1 MHATGCANGRNTQ
14 HTSDTIV
21 GINTFA
27 FKPIQHHIVKAVLEN
42 INPNKA
48 QRCDFVLPRAVKA
61 CSSSIEKPFCD
72 LLNSIII
79 SCSRV
84 PDTWKCGQITPL
96 HKKSSVF
103 CIAIYH
109 QRIVWSWVLPGRVWY
124 LGFYGSLFLDP
135 CYLTFLW
142 TMSTLLSRSTTSE
155 LCERHGNSPGG
166 HFRNFWVRMCRW
178 DPGTLNLYQS

>member
-1 MHATGCANGRNTQ
+1 MQ

-48 QRCDFVLPRAVKA
+48 QRCDFVHPRAVKA

-72 LLNSIII
+72 LLNSIIV
-79 SCSRV
+79 SSSHV

-103 CIAIYH
+103 LHSYLSSTYRVKLGDTWTGMVVRVLRESILGPLLFNIFMNDLNFAIEKCN
-109 QRIVWSWVLPGRVWY
+109 LRV
-124 LGFYGSLFLDP
+124 
-135 CYLTFLW
+135 
-142 TMSTLLSRSTTSE
+142 M
-155 LCERHGNSPGG
+155 
-166 HFRNFWVRMCRW
+166 
-178 DPGTLNLYQS
+178 

>member
-79 SCSRV
+79 SCSQV

-109 QRIVWSWVLPGRVWY
+109 QRIVWLKLGDTWTGMVVRVLRESILGPLLFNIFMNDLNFAIEKCNLRV
-124 LGFYGSLFLDP
+124 
-135 CYLTFLW
+135 
-142 TMSTLLSRSTTSE
+142 MRTT
-155 LCERHGNSPGG
+155 RKFPGG
-166 HFRNFWVRMCRW
+166 A
-178 DPGTLNLYQS
+178 L